1 MRLKRSRVALAF
13 GETLK
18 LARRRRGLSQEQLA
32 AVCNIDRTYPSLLE
46 RGQRTPSLS
55 VLLDLAAALHVPPE
69 RLVVETAALIEDS

>member
-32 AVCNIDRTYPSLLE
+32 TVCNIDRTYTSLLE
-46 RGQRTPSLS
+46 RGLRTPSLS
-55 VLLDLAAALHVPPE
+55 ALLDLAAALQIPPGQ
-69 RLVVETAALIEDS
+69 LVVETSALVEDS

>member
-32 AVCNIDRTYPSLLE
+32 TVCNIDRTHTSLLE
-46 RGQRTPSLS
+46 RGLRTPSLS
-55 VLLDLAAALHVPPE
+55 VLLDLAAALQIPPE
-69 RLVVETAALIEDS
+69 QLVVETSALVEDS

>member
-32 AVCNIDRTYPSLLE
+32 TVCNIDRTYTSLLE
-46 RGQRTPSLS
+46 RGLRTPSLS
-55 VLLDLAAALHVPPE
+55 ILLDLAAALS
-69 RLVVETAALIEDS
+69 DSA

>member
-32 AVCNIDRTYPSLLE
+32 TVCNIDRTYTSLLE
-46 RGQRTPSLS
+46 RGLRTLSLS
-55 VLLDLAAALHVPPE
+55 VLLDLAAALQIPPE
-69 RLVVETAALIEDS
+69 RLVVETSALVEDS

>member
-32 AVCNIDRTYPSLLE
+32 TVCNIDRTYPSLLE
-46 RGQRTPSLS
+46 RGLRTPSLS
-55 VLLDLAAALHVPPE
+55 VLLDLAAALQIPPE
-69 RLVVETAALIEDS
+69 RLVIETSALVEDS

>member
-32 AVCNIDRTYPSLLE
+32 TVCNIDRTYTSLLE
-46 RGQRTPSLS
+46 RGLRTPSLS
-55 VLLDLAAALHVPPE
+55 VLLDLAAALQIPPE
-69 RLVVETAALIEDS
+69 RLVVETSALVEDG

>member
-32 AVCNIDRTYPSLLE
+32 TVCNIDRTSPSLLE
-46 RGQRTPSLS
+46 RGLRTPSLPG
-55 VLLDLAAALHVPPE
+55 LLDLAAALQIPPE
-69 RLVVETAALIEDS
+69 RLVVETSALVEDS